1 MTEPTQPVMGY
12 LIPYEWQEPGEP
24 MNGDSDDV
32 PADECDDS
40 DFDDEGVFTL

>member
-1 MTEPTQPVMGY
+1 MGW
-12 LIPYEWQEPGEP
+12 LIPHEWQES
-24 MNGDSDDV
+24 MNGDFDDV